1 MHEDHAYFFTCP
13 STRQNPVLDYP
24 LIKLINSTATV
35 PRTRQQ
41 TTKRASPIA
50 DSAAATVKLK
60 RAKTCPRTSSKATE
74 KKKKI

>member
-35 PRTRQQ
+35 PRTR
-41 TTKRASPIA
+41 
-50 DSAAATVKLK
+50 
-60 RAKTCPRTSSKATE
+60 
-74 KKKKI
+74 